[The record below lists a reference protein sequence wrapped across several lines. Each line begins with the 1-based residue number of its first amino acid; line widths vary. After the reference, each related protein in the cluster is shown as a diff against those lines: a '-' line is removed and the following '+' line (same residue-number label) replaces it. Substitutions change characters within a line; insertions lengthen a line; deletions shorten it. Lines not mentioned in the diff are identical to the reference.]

1 MKQEAEEIIPL
12 QRGPP
17 KFKLTQC
24 ATSHVDLLEMAQM
37 GSPTSLCRI
46 LLDQI
51 TDTKVHWEP
60 LEDQHHLV
68 HVEKDDESY
77 EFK

>member
-1 MKQEAEEIIPL
+1 
-12 QRGPP
+12 
-17 KFKLTQC
+17 
-24 ATSHVDLLEMAQM
+24 MAQM